1 MGVAPTKEYG
11 SASLPIVSRRIDS
24 LSHNGPRELAIVAAG
39 CFWGVELAF
48 QRIPG
53 VVKTNVGYTDGDL
66 MNPTYEQVCS
76 GRTRHTEAVQIE
88 FDPTIVKYDELLT
101 VFFDIHD
108 PTTRDRQG
116 NDVGTQYRS
125 GIYYFND
132 EQKNKALQIRDKF
145 QKKYD
150 NPIVTD
156 IKLASRFFLAED
168 YHQQYLQKNGQSC
181 KKGDLTPMRCY
192 G

>member
-1 MGVAPTKEYG
+1 MIAHILINLLVE
-11 SASLPIVSRRIDS
+11 
-24 LSHNGPRELAIVAAG
+24 AG
-39 CFWGVELAF
+39 CFWGIELAF

-66 MNPTYEQVCS
+66 LNPTYEQVCS
-76 GRTRHTEAVQIE
+76 GRTNHTEAVQIE
-88 FDPTIVKYDELLT
+88 FDPSIVKYEELLT
-101 VFFDIHD
+101 GKSPNVLTTNLFVSSSTYLVFFDIHD
-108 PTTRDRQG
+108 PTTPNKQG

-132 EQKNKALQIRDKF
+132 EQKNKAVQTRDKF

-150 NPIVTD
+150 SPIVTD

-181 KKGDLTPMRCY
+181 QKGDLSPMRCY